1 MPKTMEKTF
10 KNYEKRGVK
19 SHWFWNVLFLRFWCQ
34 LASILGLKLRPKKPI
49 GLSWS
54 SKSVQEPSKRP
65 QERPK
70 RVQERPKSGPRV
82 SQGRP
87 RPLPE
92 RPKRIQVTPK
102 TAPRAP
108 KSSQEPKTKVAPYK
122 NTGKWANASKMD
134 EYIESLSK
142 NCQNLQHAFK
152 KHKGKANDF
161 GREFSLPLTS
171 TLKNSCCSLSAKSVL
186 QMVHWLCT
194 PTEAIYHKICGQGG
208 VLHCSRREVN

>member
-1 MPKTMEKTF
+1 MENTF

-19 SHWFWNVLFLRFWCQ
+19 SHWFWNVLFLGFWWQ
-34 LASILGLKLRPKKPI
+34 LASILGLKLRPQKRTC
-49 GLSWS
+49 LSLS
-54 SKSVQEPSKRP
+54 SKSVQELSKRP

-70 RVQERPKSGPRV
+70 RVQERPESGPRV

-122 NTGKWANASKMD
+122 STGKWANASKMD
-134 EYIESLSK
+134 ENIESLSK
-142 NCQNLQHAFK
+142 NC
-152 KHKGKANDF
+152 
-161 GREFSLPLTS
+161 
-171 TLKNSCCSLSAKSVL
+171 KNFATCF
-186 QMVHWLCT
+186 
-194 PTEAIYHKICGQGG
+194 
-208 VLHCSRREVN
+208 

>member
-1 MPKTMEKTF
+1 MGF
-10 KNYEKRGVK
+10 
-19 SHWFWNVLFLRFWCQ
+19 
-34 LASILGLKLRPKKPI
+34 KLRPKI
-49 GLSWS
+49 EGALSSS

-70 RVQERPKSGPRV
+70 RVQERPESGLRV

-108 KSSQEPKTKVAPYK
+108 KSSQEPKTKVAPYQ

-142 NCQNLQHAFK
+142 NCQNLRHAFK

-171 TLKNSCCSLSAKSVL
+171 TLKNS
-186 QMVHWLCT
+186 
-194 PTEAIYHKICGQGG
+194 
-208 VLHCSRREVN
+208 